1 LAIQS
6 NVAPPVIVPVTLNRC
21 HEVVSVTGVGPISHV
36 VHPLSRMPSE
46 TVIVPDGT
54 LSHR

>member
-1 LAIQS
+1 MAIQS
-6 NVAPPVIVPVTLNRC
+6 EDAPPVIVPVTLNRC
-21 HEVVSVTGVGPISHV
+21 QDVVSVTGVGPTSHV

-54 LSHR
+54 LSQT